1 MTGLETIESN
11 GAAVAYI
18 IRGDAN
24 PLATTFVTPHDAA
37 MQVGLVTHA
46 AGHTITRHRH
56 PARASHQ
63 GPMVEVLVVRRGRC
77 EVQLYN
83 DSGEPVATREL
94 LGGDSIVMIGGGH
107 GFRMLEDTVLFE
119 VKQGPFPGPRDKES
133 F

>member
-1 MTGLETIESN
+1 MDGRGIVRRAGCPWFRAGHTFWSRTVRAAVDGAPPRSQGSDRDMTGLETIESN
-11 GAAVAYI
+11 GAALAYI

-63 GPMVEVLVVRRGRC
+63 GPMVEV
-77 EVQLYN
+77 
-83 DSGEPVATREL
+83 
-94 LGGDSIVMIGGGH
+94 
-107 GFRMLEDTVLFE
+107 
-119 VKQGPFPGPRDKES
+119 
-133 F
+133 